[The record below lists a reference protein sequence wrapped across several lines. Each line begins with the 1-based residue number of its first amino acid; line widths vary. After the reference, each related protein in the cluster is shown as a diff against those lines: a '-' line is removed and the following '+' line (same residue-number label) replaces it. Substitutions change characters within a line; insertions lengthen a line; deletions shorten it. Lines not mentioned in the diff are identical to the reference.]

1 MVAPPPVPV
10 TAIVTVG
17 PAFFPVLTVTVW
29 GVQATPLGVATQVA
43 PVRGSAWEA
52 GADANETPSATASA
66 VIAAP
71 TRRMTT
77 GRALWCDAY
86 SQCNPLHGLRI
97 VPRAFVSPCDL
108 RRGRRERGTLD
119 SRTCSRIFIANG
131 RLCGRSRTE
140 TSRLVTEVASS
151 AGPGHCFN
159 RWPRCW
165 STRPS
170 SASSSGSRHHRW
182 AQTPNAPVS
191 LPSSFTGMVTFNLFS
206 GLLMLSMTQLR
217 SNGELLRKVHF
228 PAWTPILGASVV
240 QLVQVAL
247 ELVVLVGMFLWQGNI
262 GISWLLAVPI
272 LIATALFGQG
282 VGLMLAVLNARFG
295 DVQYIVQVVLQ
306 ALYFLTPILYPLS
319 LVESTANWLA
329 WIVKANP
336 LTWFVETM
344 HNVMY
349 SLIFPQWWVVP
360 GLLLLGFAVFWAGF
374 TIFNRTSED
383 IGELL

>member
-1 MVAPPPVPV
+1 MRARHPRLTYVFADLYRQRALVWAFANRDFATRYRSSVLGWAWSLLQPLATLLVYAAVFSLVFRIQAPP
-10 TAIVTVG
+10 
-17 PAFFPVLTVTVW
+17 L
-29 GVQATPLGVATQVA
+29 
-43 PVRGSAWEA
+43 
-52 GADANETPSATASA
+52 GADPERTSF
-66 VIAAP
+66 AAF
-71 TRRMTT
+71 
-77 GRALWCDAY
+77 L
-86 SQCNPLHGLRI
+86 
-97 VPRAFVSPCDL
+97 
-108 RRGRRERGTLD
+108 
-119 SRTCSRIFIANG
+119 
-131 RLCGRSRTE
+131 
-140 TSRLVTEVASS
+140 
-151 AGPGHCFN
+151 
-159 RWPRCW
+159 
-165 STRPS
+165 
-170 SASSSGSRHHRW
+170 
-182 AQTPNAPVS
+182 
-191 LPSSFTGMVTFNLFS
+191 FTGMVTFNLFS

-240 QLVQVAL
+240 QLVQVTL

-282 VGLMLAVLNARFG
+282 IGLMLAVLNARFG

-349 SLIFPQWWVVP
+349 SLVFPQWWVVP